1 MARASAEAVSTTLAA
16 ITHWEEY
23 TMSRRSIF
31 TLSAIAA
38 LGLAL
43 LPSIIAAQQRTL
55 KEQLVGTWAFVSC
68 DSTTAT
74 GAKVPLCAAP
84 ADGILTLDASGWST
98 SVITPRGRAKFATP
112 DRAAASADQV
122 KAAAL
127 NVTANFGTWSV
138 NEGDKTITRHYVGA
152 LTPNNDGLD
161 VKYSVS
167 LAGDE
172 LKLVTTQAAGG
183 RGETTYRRV
192 R

>member
-1 MARASAEAVSTTLAA
+1 MN
-16 ITHWEEY
+16 
-23 TMSRRSIF
+23 RRSIF

-84 ADGILTLDASGWST
+84 ADGILTLDASGWSA

-138 NEGDKTITRHYVGA
+138 NEGDKTITRHFVGA

-161 VKYSVS
+161 VKSSVS

-172 LKLVTTQAAGG
+172 LKLVTTPAAGG
-183 RGETTYRRV
+183 RGEATYRRV

>member
-1 MARASAEAVSTTLAA
+1 MNQ
-16 ITHWEEY
+16 
-23 TMSRRSIF
+23 RSIF
-31 TLSAIAA
+31 TLSAIVA

-43 LPSIIAAQQRTL
+43 LPSSIAAQQRTL

-84 ADGILTLDASGWST
+84 ADGILTLDASGWSA

-138 NEGDKTITRHYVGA
+138 NEGDKTITRHIVGA
-152 LTPNNDGLD
+152 LTPNNDGVD
-161 VKYSVS
+161 VKSSVS

-172 LKLVTTQAAGG
+172 LKLVTTGAAGG
-183 RGETTYRRV
+183 RSDVTYRRV
-192 R
+192 K

>member
-1 MARASAEAVSTTLAA
+1 MNQ
-16 ITHWEEY
+16 
-23 TMSRRSIF
+23 RSIF
-31 TLSAIAA
+31 TLSAITV

-43 LPSIIAAQQRTL
+43 LPSSIVAQQRTL

-84 ADGILTLDASGWST
+84 ADGILTLDASGWSAN
-98 SVITPRGRAKFATP
+98 VITPRGRAKFATS

-138 NEGDKTITRHYVGA
+138 NEGDKTIHFVGA
-152 LTPNNDGLD
+152 LTPNNDGVD
-161 VKYSVS
+161 VKY
-167 LAGDE
+167 
-172 LKLVTTQAAGG
+172 TPTP
-183 RGETTYRRV
+183 
-192 R
+192 